1 MKILLY
7 MGGGFDTYGPSRH
20 LYHALIE
27 DLLAKGHAV
36 HLIESHSTGNDPN
49 VPAEFAAN
57 EHFSY
62 QTVRT
67 TPIAKRAFAKRY
79 LTGVKYCFDCIPAL
93 KAQRDQGFDVMMVQS
108 CPWAPFA
115 VSFAKRYVKVP
126 TIWNIQD
133 MFPGA
138 SIANG
143 VMDIKWMQKFFYAF
157 QKIAYKKADHISVI
171 SDDMKRKVM
180 EQGVAPEKITVIPD
194 WYDDKSVRE
203 IPWDENRFV
212 KKYDMK
218 KDVFYVQYAG
228 TMGFNFDYRMV
239 LNVAER
245 LKGEKN
251 IVFQMI
257 GFGSQ
262 KDVFEQAAKERGL
275 DNIVF
280 LPLEPQEM
288 VPHVY
293 SACSVCLIPLPK
305 GVIGNSVPSKA
316 GLLMACRRVIVT
328 SADAGSEYNKMFERE
343 RIGIACATDDP
354 EGVANGILQLRDDPA
369 LWAVYANNAQK
380 YGRAVYTR
388 TVNTGRYERLY
399 QRVSEMKRAARGR
412 A

>member
-27 DLLAKGHAV
+27 DLLAKGHTI
-36 HLIESHSTGNDPN
+36 HLIESHSTGNDPDA
-49 VPAEFAAN
+49 PAEFLAN
-57 EHFSY
+57 DRFSY
-62 QTVRT
+62 QVVNTRPVE
-67 TPIAKRAFAKRY
+67 KRAFAKRY
-79 LTGVKYCFDCIPAL
+79 LTGVKYCFACIPAL
-93 KAQRDQGFDVMMVQS
+93 KAQRGQGFDVMMVQS

-115 VSFAKRYVKVP
+115 VSFAKRYVGVP

-143 VMDIKWMQKFFYAF
+143 VMKKKWMQKVFYAF
-157 QKIAYKKADHISVI
+157 HKIAYKKADHISVI
-171 SDDMKRKVM
+171 SDDMKQKVM
-180 EQGVAPEKITVIPD
+180 EQGVPPEKITVIPD

-203 IPWDENRFV
+203 IPWDENLFV
-212 KKYDMK
+212 QKYGMRRDI
-218 KDVFYVQYAG
+218 FYVQYAG

-239 LNVAER
+239 LRVADILR
-245 LKGEKN
+245 GEKN

-262 KDVFEQAAKERGL
+262 KDVFQAAVKEQGL

-328 SADAGSEYNKMFERE
+328 SSDNGSEYNRMFERE
-343 RIGIACATDDP
+343 QIGIACSVDDP
-354 EGVANGILQLRDDPA
+354 KGLAAGILRLRDDPA
-369 LWAVYANNAQK
+369 LRECYANHAQK
-380 YGRAVYTR
+380 YGKAVYAR
-388 TVNTGRYERLY
+388 TVNTARYEQLY
-399 QRVSEMKRAARGR
+399 RKVGGNAR
-412 A
+412 

>member
-27 DLLAKGHAV
+27 DLLANGHII
-36 HLIESHSTGNDPN
+36 HLIENHSTGNDPDA
-49 VPAEFAAN
+49 PAEFVAN
-57 EHFSY
+57 KNFSY
-62 QTVRT
+62 QVVNSK
-67 TPIAKRAFAKRY
+67 PVEKRAFVKRY

-93 KAQRDQGFDVMMVQS
+93 KEQRSKGFDVMMVQS

-115 VSFAKRYVKVP
+115 VSFAKWCVKVP

-133 MFPGA
+133 MFPGS

-143 VMDIKWMQKFFYAF
+143 VMDKKWMQKVFYAF
-157 QKIAYKKADHISVI
+157 HKIAYKNADHISVI
-171 SDDMKRKVM
+171 SEDMKQKVM
-180 EQGVAPEKITVIPD
+180 EQGVPYSKITVIPD

-203 IPWDENRFV
+203 IPWEENLFV
-212 KKYDMK
+212 KKYNMQK
-218 KDVFYVQYAG
+218 NVFYVQFAG

-245 LKGEKN
+245 LKGEKD

-257 GFGSQ
+257 GQGSQ
-262 KDVFEQAAKERGL
+262 KDDFVHAAQEKKL

-293 SACSVCLIPLPK
+293 SACSVCLIPLPY

-316 GLLMACRRVIVT
+316 GLLMACHRVIVT
-328 SADAGSEYNKMFERE
+328 SADAGSDYNDMFNKEQ
-343 RIGIACATDDP
+343 IGLAFDCDDP
-354 EGVANGILQLRDDPA
+354 DGVAAGILRLKNDPQYCSQLADHA
-369 LWAVYANNAQK
+369 QQYGKKVYA
-380 YGRAVYTR
+380 RST
-388 TVNTGRYERLY
+388 NTKLYEELY
-399 QRVSEMKRAARGR
+399 RKIGGKA
-412 A
+412 

>member
-1 MKILLY
+1 MKILIY

-20 LYHALIE
+20 LYYALIE
-27 DLLAKGHAV
+27 DLLAMGHTI
-36 HLIESHSTGNDPN
+36 HLIENHSTGKDPDA
-49 VPAEFAAN
+49 PAEFVAN
-57 EHFSY
+57 KRFSY
-62 QTVRT
+62 QV
-67 TPIAKRAFAKRY
+67 INSVSVDKSAFVKRY
-79 LTGVKYCFDCIPAL
+79 LVGVKYCFDCIPVL
-93 KAQRDQGFDVMMVQS
+93 KQQRNKGFNVMMIQS

-115 VSFAKRYVKVP
+115 ISFAKRYVKVP

-143 VMDIKWMQKFFYAF
+143 AMKQKWMQKIFYTF
-157 QKIAYKKADHISVI
+157 QKVAYRRADHISVI
-171 SDDMKRKVM
+171 SDDMKQKVI

-194 WYDDKSVRE
+194 WYDDKSVHE
-203 IPWDENRFV
+203 ISWDENLFV
-212 KKYDMK
+212 KKYEMK
-218 KDVFYVQYAG
+218 KDIFYVQFAG
-228 TMGFNFDYRMV
+228 TMGFNFDYQMV
-239 LNVAER
+239 LNVAEI
-245 LKGEKN
+245 LKSEHN

-257 GFGSQ
+257 GQGSQ
-262 KDVFEQAAKERGL
+262 KDAFEKAAKKREL

-343 RIGIACATDDP
+343 QIGIACSTDDP
-354 EGVANGILQLRDDPA
+354 IGIAEGILTLRDNPA
-369 LWAVYANNAQK
+369 LRERYADNAQK
-380 YGRAVYTR
+380 YGKDVYTR
-388 TVNTGRYERLY
+388 TVNTRLY
-399 QRVSEMKRAARGR
+399 EKLYRKIGGKL
-412 A
+412 

>member
-1 MKILLY
+1 MKMLIW
-7 MGGGFDTYGPSRH
+7 MMGGFDTYGPSRH

-27 DLLAKGHAV
+27 DLLAKKHTI
-36 HLIESHSTGNDPN
+36 HLIESHSTGKDPD
-49 VPAEFAAN
+49 VPEEFLTNAL
-57 EHFSY
+57 FSY
-62 QTVRT
+62 QIVN
-67 TPIAKRAFAKRY
+67 ASVVEKRAFAKRY
-79 LTGVKYCFDCIPAL
+79 LTGVKYCFDSIPAL
-93 KAQRDQGFDVMMVQS
+93 KEQRNKGFDVMMVQS

-115 VSFAKRYVKVP
+115 ISIAKRYVQIP

-143 VMDIKWMQKFFYAF
+143 VMDKKWMQKIFYAF
-157 QKIAYKKADHISVI
+157 HKIAYKRADHISVI
-171 SDDMKRKVM
+171 SEDMKQKVI
-180 EQGVAPEKITVIPD
+180 EQGVSAEKITVIPD

-203 IPWDENRFV
+203 IAWEDNLFV

-218 KDVFYVQYAG
+218 KEVFYVQYAG
-228 TMGFNFDYRMV
+228 TMGFNFDYKMV
-239 LNVAER
+239 LKVAEI
-245 LKGEKN
+245 LKAEKN

-262 KDVFEQAAKERGL
+262 KDIFMEEVKKRGL

-316 GLLMACRRVIVT
+316 GLLMACRRVIIT
-328 SADAGSEYNKMFERE
+328 SSDEGSDYNDMFNRE
-343 RIGIACATDDP
+343 KIGIACSSNDP
-354 EGVANGILQLRDDPA
+354 DGIVAGILKLRDNPV
-369 LWAVYANNAQK
+369 LREEYANNAQK
-380 YGRAVYTR
+380 YGKAYYTR
-388 TVNTGRYERLY
+388 TVNTSLYEKLY
-399 QRVSEMKRAARGR
+399 KKIGDVAE
-412 A
+412 

>member
-1 MKILLY
+1 MKILIW
-7 MGGGFDTYGPSRH
+7 MMGGFDTYGPSRH

-27 DLLAKGHAV
+27 DLLAKKHTIY
-36 HLIESHSTGNDPN
+36 LIESHSTGKDPD
-49 VPAEFAAN
+49 VPEEFLTNAL
-57 EHFSY
+57 FSY
-62 QTVRT
+62 QIVN
-67 TPIAKRAFAKRY
+67 ASVVEKRAFAKRY
-79 LTGVKYCFDCIPAL
+79 LTGVKYCFDSIPAL
-93 KAQRDQGFDVMMVQS
+93 KEQRNKGFDVMMVQS

-115 VSFAKRYVKVP
+115 ISIAKRYVQIP

-143 VMDIKWMQKFFYAF
+143 VMDKKWMQKIFYAF
-157 QKIAYKKADHISVI
+157 HKIAYKRADHISVI
-171 SDDMKRKVM
+171 SEDMKQKVI
-180 EQGVAPEKITVIPD
+180 EQGVSAEKITVIPD

-203 IPWDENRFV
+203 IAWEDNLFV

-218 KDVFYVQYAG
+218 KEVFYVQYAG
-228 TMGFNFDYRMV
+228 TMGFNFDYKMV
-239 LNVAER
+239 LKVAEI
-245 LKGEKN
+245 LKAEKN

-262 KDVFEQAAKERGL
+262 KDIFMEEVKKRGL

-316 GLLMACRRVIVT
+316 GLLMACRRVIIT
-328 SADAGSEYNKMFERE
+328 SSDEGSDYNDMFNRE
-343 RIGIACATDDP
+343 KIGIACSSNDP
-354 EGVANGILQLRDDPA
+354 DGIVAGILKLRDNPV
-369 LWAVYANNAQK
+369 LREEYANNAQK
-380 YGRAVYTR
+380 YGKAYYTR
-388 TVNTGRYERLY
+388 TVNTSLYEKLY
-399 QRVSEMKRAARGR
+399 KKIGDVAE
-412 A
+412 

>member
-1 MKILLY
+1 MKILIW
-7 MGGGFDTYGPSRH
+7 MMGGFDTYGPSRH

-27 DLLAKGHAV
+27 DLLAKKHTI
-36 HLIESHSTGNDPN
+36 HLIESHSTGVDSDVPEEFLTNDM
-49 VPAEFAAN
+49 
-57 EHFSY
+57 FSY
-62 QTVRT
+62 QIVNSSVVE
-67 TPIAKRAFAKRY
+67 KRAFAKRY
-79 LTGVKYCFDCIPAL
+79 LTGVKYCFDSIPAL
-93 KAQRDQGFDVMMVQS
+93 KEQHNKGFDVMMVQS

-115 VSFAKRYVKVP
+115 ISIAKRYVQIP

-143 VMDIKWMQKFFYAF
+143 VMDKKWMQKIFYAF
-157 QKIAYKKADHISVI
+157 HKIAYKKADHISVI
-171 SDDMKRKVM
+171 SEDMKQKVIA
-180 EQGVAPEKITVIPD
+180 QGVSAEKITVIPD

-203 IPWDENRFV
+203 IAWEDNLFV

-218 KDVFYVQYAG
+218 KEIFYVQYAG
-228 TMGFNFDYRMV
+228 TMGFNFDYKMV
-239 LNVAER
+239 LKVAEI
-245 LKGEKN
+245 LKAEKN

-262 KDVFEQAAKERGL
+262 KDIFLEEVKKRGL

-316 GLLMACRRVIVT
+316 GLLMACRRVIIT
-328 SADAGSEYNKMFERE
+328 SSDEGSDYNDMFNRE
-343 RIGIACATDDP
+343 KIGIACSSDDP
-354 EGVANGILQLRDDPA
+354 DGIVAGILKLRDNPV
-369 LWAVYANNAQK
+369 LREEYANNAQK
-380 YGRAVYTR
+380 YGKAYYTR
-388 TVNTGRYERLY
+388 TVNTSLYEKLY
-399 QRVSEMKRAARGR
+399 KKIGDVAE
-412 A
+412 

>member
-1 MKILLY
+1 MKILIW
-7 MGGGFDTYGPSRH
+7 MMGGFDTYGPSRH

-27 DLLAKGHAV
+27 DLLAKKHTI
-36 HLIESHSTGNDPN
+36 HLIESHSTGKDPD
-49 VPAEFAAN
+49 VPEEFLTNAL
-57 EHFSY
+57 FSY
-62 QTVRT
+62 QIVN
-67 TPIAKRAFAKRY
+67 ASVVEKRAFAKRY
-79 LTGVKYCFDCIPAL
+79 LTGVKYCFDSIPAL
-93 KAQRDQGFDVMMVQS
+93 KEQRNKGFDVMMVQS

-115 VSFAKRYVKVP
+115 ISIAKRYVQIP

-143 VMDIKWMQKFFYAF
+143 VMDKKWMQKIFYAF
-157 QKIAYKKADHISVI
+157 HKIAYKRADHISVI
-171 SDDMKRKVM
+171 SEDMKQKVI
-180 EQGVAPEKITVIPD
+180 EQGVSAEKITVIPD

-203 IPWDENRFV
+203 IAWEDNLFV

-218 KDVFYVQYAG
+218 KEVFYVQYAG
-228 TMGFNFDYRMV
+228 TMGFNFDYKMV
-239 LNVAER
+239 LKVAEI
-245 LKGEKN
+245 LKAEKN

-262 KDVFEQAAKERGL
+262 KDIFMEEVKKRGL

-316 GLLMACRRVIVT
+316 GLLMACRRVIIT
-328 SADAGSEYNKMFERE
+328 SSDEGSDYNDMFNRE
-343 RIGIACATDDP
+343 KIGIACSSNDP
-354 EGVANGILQLRDDPA
+354 DGIVAGILKLRDNPV
-369 LWAVYANNAQK
+369 LREEYANNAQK
-380 YGRAVYTR
+380 YGKAYYTR
-388 TVNTGRYERLY
+388 TVNTSLYEKLY
-399 QRVSEMKRAARGR
+399 KKIGDVAE
-412 A
+412 

>member
-27 DLLAKGHAV
+27 DLLAKGHTI
-36 HLIESHSTGNDPN
+36 HLIESHSTGKDPDA
-49 VPAEFAAN
+49 PAEFIAN
-57 EHFSY
+57 SRFSY
-62 QTVRT
+62 QVVNS
-67 TPIAKRAFAKRY
+67 TPVEKRAFAKRY

-93 KAQRDQGFDVMMVQS
+93 KAQRNQGFDVMMVQS

-115 VSFAKRYVKVP
+115 VSFAKRYVGVP

-143 VMDIKWMQKFFYAF
+143 VMDKKWMQRIFYAF
-157 QKIAYKKADHISVI
+157 HKIAYKKADHISVI
-171 SDDMKRKVM
+171 SDDMKQKVI
-180 EQGVAPEKITVIPD
+180 EQGVASEKITVIPD

-203 IPWDENRFV
+203 IPWEENLFV
-212 KKYDMK
+212 KKYNMK

-239 LNVAER
+239 LKVAEI
-245 LKGEKN
+245 LKDEKN

-262 KDVFEQAAKERGL
+262 KDVFENAAKERGL

-316 GLLMACRRVIVT
+316 GLLMACHRVIVT
-328 SADAGSEYNKMFERE
+328 SADEGSEYNKMFEKE
-343 RIGIACATDDP
+343 QIGIACSTDDP
-354 EGVANGILQLRDDPA
+354 EGLAGGILKLRDNPD
-369 LWAVYANNAQK
+369 LREKYADNAQK
-380 YGRAVYTR
+380 YGKAVYTR
-388 TVNTGRYERLY
+388 TVNTGRYEDLY
-399 QRVSEMKRAARGR
+399 RKIGGKA
-412 A
+412 

>member
-1 MKILLY
+1 MKILIY

-27 DLLAKGHAV
+27 DLLAKGHTI
-36 HLIESHSTGNDPN
+36 HLIENHSTGKDPDA
-49 VPAEFAAN
+49 PAEFIAN
-57 EHFSY
+57 ARFSY
-62 QTVRT
+62 QVVKSK
-67 TPIAKRAFAKRY
+67 PVEKRAFVKRY
-79 LTGVKYCFDCIPAL
+79 LTGVKYCFDSIPAF
-93 KAQRDQGFDVMMVQS
+93 KEQRNKGFDVMMVQS

-115 VSFAKRYVKVP
+115 VSFAKKYVGIP

-143 VMDIKWMQKFFYAF
+143 VMDKKWMQNIFYAF
-157 QKIAYKKADHISVI
+157 HKIAYNKADHISVI
-171 SDDMKRKVM
+171 SDDMKQKVM
-180 EQGVAPEKITVIPD
+180 EQGVSSKKITVIPD
-194 WYDDKSVRE
+194 WYDDKSVKE
-203 IPWDENRFV
+203 IPWKENLFV
-212 KKYDMK
+212 QKYNMK

-239 LNVAER
+239 LKVAQI
-245 LKGEKN
+245 LKKEKD

-262 KDVFEQAAKERGL
+262 KDVFMAEAKKQKLE
-275 DNIVF
+275 NIVF

-293 SACSVCLIPLPK
+293 SACSICLIPLPK

-328 SADAGSEYNKMFERE
+328 SSDEGSEYNTMFNKEK
-343 RIGIACATDDP
+343 IGIACSSDDP
-354 EGVANGILQLRDDPA
+354 ESVAAGILKLRNYPEIREQ
-369 LWAVYANNAQK
+369 YADNAKQFGEK
-380 YGRAVYTR
+380 VYTR
-388 TVNTGRYERLY
+388 TVNTGLYEKLFK
-399 QRVSEMKRAARGR
+399 EIGGKA
-412 A
+412 